1 MATLESA
8 RSNQEQVDE
17 ELTQTL
23 YTAIQEHKARLEDKE
38 SQFDDLMAEHDDL
51 CRSLHEQVLWL
62 LFHVG
67 NLQQQ

>member
-38 SQFDDLMAEHDDL
+38 SQFDDLMAEH
-51 CRSLHEQVLWL
+51 VLWL